1 MEKATVIIYI
11 DETTLRYLINFLNFY
26 FEININDCIFLILTL
41 YVCEKDLNISGYLSM
56 MKIIVLISSPLNSDS
71 THFKTILTFNKMKMD
86 TQLHIK
92 LYMFFCNLFRSIFM
106 VYLAYLTHKT
116 NCVGQKK

>member
-1 MEKATVIIYI
+1 MQSAYFFFSMEKATVIIYI

-26 FEININDCIFLILTL
+26 FDININDCIFLILTL

-92 LYMFFCNLFRSIFM
+92 LYMFL
-106 VYLAYLTHKT
+106 
-116 NCVGQKK
+116 